1 MKRKFEPETVFL
13 FMLLLFTLSLG
24 IIFNF
29 KLERV
34 KKGRS
39 IKRILKTP
47 EIKVYGEEEEEEG
60 EEFSI
65 SIEEEG

>member
-34 KKGRS
+34 KKESS